1 MKYNTRS
8 QNFGSG
14 SDKFIENRDLD
25 LRTEKCDSDPYNL
38 MVVVDAAPDFLE
50 LELKPL
56 VNGECEEGNALHIGS
71 SDPGA
76 FIPVKKER
84 IVV

>member
-1 MKYNTRS
+1 M
-8 QNFGSG
+8 
-14 SDKFIENRDLD
+14 I
-25 LRTEKCDSDPYNL
+25 
-38 MVVVDAAPDFLE
+38 VVDAAPDFLE
-50 LELKPL
+50 LELKPP